1 MVEPLNGVSTR
12 AGPSSEAL
20 AQPSAPGR
28 PTLGRLLWPL
38 GLLIGGLVVIIVV
51 LLLFAARE
59 QNELAAQA
67 SEHLAHSVLAA
78 ESDAV
83 ENHARD
89 YATWNDAVENLLVA
103 FDGDWAEENIGSW
116 AYEGLNMDAT
126 VVVDG
131 TGEVVYGMVAGER
144 LGPAVLERFGTGLR
158 ELITATQAAA
168 LQPGATEDAGLGSS
182 AYVRLDGAVAI
193 ASASPVVY
201 TDGTLPGLRGAAPAI
216 LVYVRTIDD
225 ELLQAIA
232 GRYLLTGLRL
242 ADAGA
247 PPEGV
252 SLPLTSAG
260 GAVLGTLV
268 WEPEQPGFDTIRPLM
283 LPGVVLMPVVAFLLW
298 LVVRHAQRTVRD
310 LEASHRALEEL
321 TVSLAAARD
330 RAEQQTRVE
339 AELRDKAIAASRAKS
354 EFLALVSHELRT
366 PLNAILGF
374 SESIATQVFGRAA
387 TDRYQDYARDIHES
401 GSHLLS
407 IINDI
412 LDLSKIEAGRYELHE
427 EPVELGEVLERCA
440 SLLRERALQ
449 RQLQLVCRKSDLRL
463 RADTRALKQIV
474 FNLLSNAIKFTD
486 AGGVIDVSA
495 AVGAADLE
503 IRVADTGIGMSAD
516 DLARAT
522 QPFGQAA
529 SSFTRSAGGTGLG
542 LNVTQAL
549 ITLHGGRLKIRSAP
563 GKGTVATV
571 LLPLQR
577 LLPRTATAAAAGGG
591 TA

>member
-1 MVEPLNGVSTR
+1 M
-12 AGPSSEAL
+12 PSGA
-20 AQPSAPGR
+20 ADADAPRSR

-59 QNELAAQA
+59 QNQLAASA
-67 SEHLAHSVLAA
+67 SVHLAHGVLAA
-78 ESDAV
+78 EADAV

-89 YATWNDAVENLLVA
+89 YATWSDAVENLLVA
-103 FDGDWAEENIGSW
+103 FEGEWAEENIGTW
-116 AYEGLNMDAT
+116 AYEGLSMDAT

-131 TGEVVYGMVAGER
+131 TGEVVYGMVAGEL
-144 LGPAVLERFGTGLR
+144 LGPVVLDRFDTSLQ
-158 ELITATQAAA
+158 ELVASTQTAA
-168 LQPGATEDAGLGSS
+168 LQPGATEDAGLGAS

-193 ASASPVVY
+193 ASASPIVH
-201 TDGTLPGLRGAAPAI
+201 TDGRLPQLGNERPAVLVFLRA
-216 LVYVRTIDD
+216 LD
-225 ELLQAIA
+225 EEMLSAIA
-232 GRYLLTGLRL
+232 ERYLLNGLRL
-242 ADAGA
+242 LDAGEQA
-247 PPEGV
+247 KGV
-252 SLPLTSAG
+252 SLPLASAG
-260 GAVLGTLV
+260 GTVLGRLV
-268 WEPEQPGFDTIRPLM
+268 WQPDQPGFATVRPLV
-283 LPGVVLMPVVAFLLW
+283 LPGIVLLPVVAFLLW

-310 LEASHRALEEL
+310 LEASHRALEDL
-321 TVSLAAARD
+321 TVTLAAARD
-330 RAEQQTRVE
+330 RAEQQTKVE
-339 AELRDKAIAASRAKS
+339 AELRHKAIAASRAKS
-354 EFLALVSHELRT
+354 EFLALISHELRT

-427 EPVELGEVLERCA
+427 EAVELGEVLERCA

-449 RQLQLVCRKSDLRL
+449 RQLQLVCRRSDLRL

-495 AVGAADLE
+495 AVGAEDLE
-503 IRVADTGIGMSAD
+503 IRVADTGIGMSED

-529 SSFTRSAGGTGLG
+529 SSFTRSVGGTGLG

-549 ITLHGGRLKIRSAP
+549 IALHGGRLKIRSAP
-563 GKGTVATV
+563 GQGTVATV
-571 LLPLQR
+571 HLPLQR
-577 LLPRTATAAAAGGG
+577 LLPTMVGPATAVGEA
-591 TA
+591 

>member
-1 MVEPLNGVSTR
+1 MPAASR
-12 AGPSSEAL
+12 S
-20 AQPSAPGR
+20 Q
-28 PTLGRLLWPL
+28 PTLRRLLWPL
-38 GLLIGGLVVIIVV
+38 GLLIGGLVAIIMV
-51 LLLFAARE
+51 LLLFAAHE
-59 QNELAAQA
+59 QNDLAAQA
-67 SEHLAHSVLAA
+67 SEHLTRGALAA
-78 ESDAV
+78 ETDALAS
-83 ENHARD
+83 HARD
-89 YATWNDAVENLLVA
+89 YATWDDAVENLLGTL
-103 FDGDWAEENIGSW
+103 DPGWAEENIGTW
-116 AYEGLNMDAT
+116 AYEGLSMDAT

-131 TGEVVYGMVAGER
+131 SGAVIYGMVAGEV
-144 LGPAVLERFGTGLR
+144 LGPATLEHFGQSLQ
-158 ELITATQAAA
+158 ELITTTQAAA
-168 LQPGATEDAGLGSS
+168 LQPGATADTGLANS

-193 ASASPVVY
+193 ASASPIVH
-201 TDGTLPGLRGAAPAI
+201 TDGTLPQTGSDKPAV
-216 LVYVRTIDD
+216 LVYVRVLD
-225 ELLQAIA
+225 EALLQAVA
-232 GRYLLTGLRL
+232 ERYLLTDLRL
-242 ADAGA
+242 ADSGA

-260 GAVLGTLV
+260 GAVLGTLIWV
-268 WEPEQPGFDTIRPLM
+268 PEQPGFATIRPLM
-283 LPGVVLMPVVAFLLW
+283 LPGVVLLPVVAFLLW

-310 LEASHRALEEL
+310 LEASHRALEDL

-330 RAEQQTRVE
+330 RAEQQTKVE
-339 AELRDKAIAASRAKS
+339 AELRNKAIAASRAKS

-412 LDLSKIEAGRYELHE
+412 LDLSKVEAGRYELHE
-427 EPVELGEVLERCA
+427 EAVELGEVLERCA

-449 RQLQLVCRKSDLRL
+449 RQLSLICRDSDLRL

-495 AVGAADLE
+495 AIGAEDLE
-503 IRVADTGIGMSAD
+503 IRVADTGIGMSED

-529 SSFTRSAGGTGLG
+529 SSFTRSVGGTGLG

-549 ITLHGGRLKIRSAP
+549 IALHGGRLKIRSAP
-563 GKGTVATV
+563 GQGTVATV
-571 LLPLQR
+571 HLPRQR
-577 LLPRTATAAAAGGG
+577 LLPTMVGPATAVGEA
-591 TA
+591 

>member
-1 MVEPLNGVSTR
+1 
-12 AGPSSEAL
+12 L
-20 AQPSAPGR
+20 AQPGAAVAGAR

-38 GLLIGGLVVIIVV
+38 GLLIGALVAIIVV

-59 QNELAAQA
+59 QNELAASA
-67 SEHLAHSVLAA
+67 SEHLTRGVLAS
-78 ESDAV
+78 ETDAV

-89 YATWNDAVENLLVA
+89 YATWNEAVDNLLGTLDA
-103 FDGDWAEENIGSW
+103 DWAEENIGTW
-116 AYEGLNMDAT
+116 AYEGINMDAT

-131 TGEVVYGMVAGER
+131 TGAVIYGMVAGEL
-144 LGPAVLERFGTGLR
+144 LGPAVLDHFGRGLQ
-158 ELITATQAAA
+158 ELIASTQSAAVV
-168 LQPGATEDAGLGSS
+168 PGATADSGLGVS
-182 AYVRLDGAVAI
+182 AYVRLDGTVAI

-201 TDGTLPGLRGAAPAI
+201 TDGTLPQTGSEKPAV
-216 LVYVRTIDD
+216 LVYVRVLDS

-232 GRYLLTGLRL
+232 ERYLLTGLRL
-242 ADAGA
+242 VG
-247 PPEGV
+247 PGERPEGV
-252 SLPLTSAG
+252 GLSLTSAG
-260 GAVLGTLV
+260 GAVLGRLT
-268 WEPEQPGFDTIRPLM
+268 WQPEQPGFATVRPLV
-283 LPGVVLMPVVAFLLW
+283 LPGVVLLPVVAFLLW

-310 LEASHRALEEL
+310 LEAGHHALEEL

-330 RAEQQTRVE
+330 RAEQQTKVE

-412 LDLSKIEAGRYELHE
+412 LDLSKVEAGRYELHE
-427 EPVELGEVLERCA
+427 ETVELGDVLERCA

-449 RQLQLVCRKSDLRL
+449 RQLSLICRDSDLRL

-495 AVGAADLE
+495 AVGAEDLE
-503 IRVADTGIGMSAD
+503 IRVADTGIGMSED

-529 SSFTRSAGGTGLG
+529 SSFTRSVGGTGLG

-549 ITLHGGRLKIRSAP
+549 IALHGGRLKIRSAP

-571 LLPLQR
+571 HLPLQR
-577 LLPRTATAAAAGGG
+577 LLPRTATPAAAGGG